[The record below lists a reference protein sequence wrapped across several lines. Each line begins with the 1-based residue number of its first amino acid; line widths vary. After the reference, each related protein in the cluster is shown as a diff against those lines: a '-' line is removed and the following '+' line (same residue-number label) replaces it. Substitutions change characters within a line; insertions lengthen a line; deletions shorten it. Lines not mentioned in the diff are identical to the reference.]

1 MLHDIVFRIILH
13 FLGLFIDGDK
23 GILPP
28 PPRAYS
34 RLVEY
39 QVPVSINTRTVSQVL
54 MHKTPGIF
62 SLAPNIGSVTTFR
75 LSLYILQ
82 MRILSANNRYRFFTR
97 PLKTNSFYIFSS
109 LFVIKCGS
117 YIIRYTGIYSTK
129 IDICL
134 YAVFFKLR
142 TSICNWGIPDW
153 SMVRFVGKRRQ
164 SLLPP
169 FHKP

>member
-1 MLHDIVFRIILH
+1 
-13 FLGLFIDGDK
+13 
-23 GILPP
+23 
-28 PPRAYS
+28 
-34 RLVEY
+34 
-39 QVPVSINTRTVSQVL
+39 
-54 MHKTPGIF
+54 MHKTPGKF
-62 SLAPNIGSVTTFR
+62 SLDPNIGSVTTFR

-142 TSICNWGIPDW
+142 TEIITDKESKFLSSSFATGEYLIGAWFFLWLNGGY
-153 SMVRFVGKRRQ
+153 RY
-164 SLLPP
+164 SLLLISLNE
-169 FHKP
+169 FGEIKGVGFQITVKHSKARGIFGIVSLCG